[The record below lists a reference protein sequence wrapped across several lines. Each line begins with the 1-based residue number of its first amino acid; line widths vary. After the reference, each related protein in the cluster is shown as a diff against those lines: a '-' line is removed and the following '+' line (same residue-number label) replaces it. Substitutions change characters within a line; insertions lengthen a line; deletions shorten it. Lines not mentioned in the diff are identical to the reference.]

1 MGNPEKELY
10 AAAENPEPEG
20 QVDELTTRFTEAVL
34 GLVGERVGD
43 LRSAVQDAGFSQNY
57 SYRLVNRERKMG
69 LDLAAKLMEM
79 NGIPVVE
86 LARRLLEQ
94 EAGRPAPATPFEAPQ
109 PAQLLAR
116 LREKGAEKNSPFLG
130 QLAPWLDGIGR
141 KPLLEIRK
149 PMVWRAT
156 LMVLEEERTRD
167 WRKTRRRLERY
178 ALALAR
184 RLAGPDPVTRNDLVE
199 LASLIAAWA
208 AVQRVAGWRNQAL
221 DALQIAFVLAERSA
235 DVWTQGFCF
244 QKAAYLTHDLGHN
257 QLALILIERAALCY
271 GEAGTPDDLARILI
285 DRGYFSFFCGRKEE
299 ALRLLESGLRKVD
312 RNQRLYVVAAH
323 LTLARIF
330 RERGDRSRARQELRA
345 AIDCHLADSIEVAYI
360 SWEAAK
366 QEREFQDAAEA
377 EKLLKTSFRLF
388 VHHGHSG
395 DLAFVALDWAEILLE
410 TGRLPEL
417 KRLVRDVL
425 KRLETMAR
433 AIRGL
438 AKPFENLAALL
449 ALGGLGKAELDAARQ
464 SCENLVSRH
473 AA

>member
-10 AAAENPEPEG
+10 VSAENPEPEG
-20 QVDELTTRFTEAVL
+20 HVDELTARFTEAVL

-86 LARRLLEQ
+86 LARRLLDQ
-94 EAGRPAPATPFEAPQ
+94 EAGRPAPATPFEAPP
-109 PAQLLAR
+109 PAQLLAK
-116 LREKGAEKNSPFLG
+116 LREKGAEKNSPFLSR
-130 QLAPWLDGIGR
+130 LAPFLEDIGR

-167 WRKTRRRLERY
+167 WRKTRKRLERY
-178 ALALAR
+178 ALALAG

-208 AVQRVAGWRNQAL
+208 AVQRVAGWRNLAL

-235 DVWTQGFCF
+235 DVWTQGFCL

-257 QLALILIERAALCY
+257 PLALILIERAALCY

-285 DRGYFSFFCGRKEE
+285 DRGYFSYYCGRKHD
-299 ALRLLESGLRKVD
+299 ALRLLEAGLRKVD
-312 RNQRLYVVAAH
+312 PNQRLYIVAAH
-323 LTLARIF
+323 LSLARIH
-330 RERGDRSRARQELRA
+330 RERGDRSRARQELRT
-345 AIDCHLADSIEVAYI
+345 AIGCHLPDSVEVAYL

-366 QEREFQDAAEA
+366 QEREFQDAAAA
-377 EKLLKTSFRLF
+377 EKLLRDSFRLF
-388 VHHGHSG
+388 AQHGRGG
-395 DLAFVALDWAEILLE
+395 DLAFVALDCAEILLE
-410 TGRLPEL
+410 AQRTADL
-417 KRLVRDVL
+417 KRLFRDVL
-425 KRLETMAR
+425 KRLEKMAR
-433 AIRGL
+433 AGRAL
-438 AKPFENLAALL
+438 AKPFENLAAQL
-449 ALGGLGKAELDAARQ
+449 ALGGLGRAELDGARQ
-464 SCENLVSRH
+464 SCEHIGSRLG
-473 AA
+473 A